1 MVLVLF
7 VLHRTGFLVSWQY
20 RTKRTQDSGAVPLK
34 VLELKNIKT
43 RKGVKTQPSLPP
55 HPFQFTDGQSL
66 LDLSG

>member
-1 MVLVLF
+1 M
-7 VLHRTGFLVSWQY
+7 SWQY
-20 RTKRTQDSGAVPLK
+20 RTERTQDSGAVPLK

-66 LDLSG
+66 LDLSE